1 MAYYE
6 SDKVKVFPTVRRNDK
21 IDRKARLNTEE
32 NIVSL
37 SNRISGNQSYIF
49 SGLNIS
55 EDGKTLS
62 SGICVIKGYYFK
74 IENAI
79 RFTSDIIG
87 DSSNYLYFKIKLKE
101 RTQENQDQTITF
113 TELARTIGTEEKLD
127 DGNFFG
133 LEIVFSQN
141 IIDETSEDFVLL
153 VAEKV
158 GNKWKNNNI
167 SSRIIS
173 NSNYIMDDGEI
184 PSPEENEE

>member
-6 SDKVKVFPTVRRNDK
+6 SDKVKVFPTVRRNDE

-87 DSSNYLYFKIKLKE
+87 DSNYLYFKIKLEE
-101 RTQENQDQTITF
+101 RTQENKITF

-127 DGNFFG
+127 DESFFG

-153 VAEKV
+153 VAKKV
-158 GNKWKNNNI
+158 NDKWKNDNI
-167 SSRIIS
+167 SSRVIS